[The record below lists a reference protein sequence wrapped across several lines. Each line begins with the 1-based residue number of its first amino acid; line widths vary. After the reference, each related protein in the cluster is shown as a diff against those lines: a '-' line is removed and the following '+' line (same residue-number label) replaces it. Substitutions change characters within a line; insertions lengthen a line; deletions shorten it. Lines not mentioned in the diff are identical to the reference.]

1 MASQPIEEQAY
12 EKAEKAKFIEK
23 IDDAKRFR
31 ATERLTYELLD
42 SDGNVTASFTF
53 KPQSF
58 TVNAA
63 TATSVNTRRTIAD
76 FVWLATDS
84 TCVDSCVEINAFVA
98 DAHSYVGDARIAQNA
113 KIAKVNQL
121 KEEKEYHR
129 RQRQRTTG
137 M

>member
-1 MASQPIEEQAY
+1 MASQPIEEQLY
-12 EKAEKAKFIEK
+12 EKAEKAKFIEEV
-23 IDDAKRFR
+23 DAAKRYR
-31 ATERLTYELLD
+31 ATERITYELLD
-42 SDGNVTASFTF
+42 ADGNVTASCTI
-53 KPQSF
+53 KPKSF

-84 TCVDSCVEINAFVA
+84 TCVESCVELNGFVA
-98 DAHSYVGDARIAQNA
+98 DTHSYVGDARIAQNA

-121 KEEKEYHR
+121 KEQKEYHR

>member
-12 EKAEKAKFIEK
+12 EKAEKAKFIAEV
-23 IDDAKRFR
+23 DYAKRLR
-31 ATERLTYELLD
+31 GTERITYQLLD
-42 SDGNVTASFTF
+42 PDGNVTASFTF

-84 TCVDSCVEINAFVA
+84 TCVESCVGLNGFVA
-98 DAHSYVGDARIAQNA
+98 DTHSYVGDARIAQNA

-121 KEEKEYHR
+121 KEEKAYHR

-137 M
+137 T